1 MYWQTTEK
9 STLEQLKSTCNH
21 TAQLKNKQTN
31 TNKKTKPK
39 PNMFYIR
46 HCKLHSDF
54 CSG

>member
-9 STLEQLKSTCNH
+9 STLEQLNSTCNY
-21 TAQLKNKQTN
+21 TAQFKKTNKTTKQTN
-31 TNKKTKPK
+31 
-39 PNMFYIR
+39 MFYIYIR